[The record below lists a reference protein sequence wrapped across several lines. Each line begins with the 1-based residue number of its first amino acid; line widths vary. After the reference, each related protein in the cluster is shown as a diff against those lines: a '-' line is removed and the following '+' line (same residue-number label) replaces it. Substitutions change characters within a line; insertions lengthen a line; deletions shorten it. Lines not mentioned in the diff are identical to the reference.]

1 MKVALAL
8 GLIFI
13 SLSRS
18 VWATQVLSEFE
29 DSKCEEFQLSKPLVV
44 YKDPSL
50 FVGALGEFYN
60 DPQQGWKSLVAET
73 PVLTTLQGTVYLMKL
88 GVASEFRNFGVISK
102 LYELVDSRFTEKKTI
117 AKSKAGRKE
126 TVKRPLVMPIK
137 ICGSAYSDSLGFVLW
152 ADFQEAQV
160 FETESGS
167 MPPSVFPNPIPVY
180 KKR

>member
-1 MKVALAL
+1 VKIVIVFGIIL
-8 GLIFI
+8 I
-13 SLSRS
+13 SLCRS
-18 VWATQVLSEFE
+18 VWAAQVLSEFE
-29 DSKCEEFQLSKPLVV
+29 DSKCEEFKLSKPLVV

-73 PVLTTLQGTVYLMKL
+73 PVLTTLEGTVYLMKL

-102 LYELVDSRFTEKKTI
+102 LYELVDSRFTAKKTT
-117 AKSKAGRKE
+117 AKSKTGRKE
-126 TVKRPLVMPIK
+126 IIKRPLVMPIK

-160 FETESGS
+160 FETESGA
-167 MPPSVFPNPIPVY
+167 MPPSVFPNPIPLY